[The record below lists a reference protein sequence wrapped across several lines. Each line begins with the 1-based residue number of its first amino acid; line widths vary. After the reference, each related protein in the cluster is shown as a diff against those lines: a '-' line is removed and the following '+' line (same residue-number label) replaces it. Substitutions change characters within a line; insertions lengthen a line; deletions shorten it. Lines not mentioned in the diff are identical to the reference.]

1 MQVSAATLAYGQ
13 TETLTATVAVAP
25 PNTGT
30 PDGGTVTFFNGA
42 TPFGTPPLSSGTA
55 TLQVS
60 TLPLGTDLLTASYGG
75 NSSFT
80 ASATTDRAE
89 FDHHHRRRQR

>member
-1 MQVSAATLAYGQ
+1 MARRILTLERLEERSLLTAVPTLTSLQVSAASLTYGQ

-30 PDGGTVTFFNGA
+30 PTGGTVTFLQREHSL
-42 TPFGTPPLSSGTA
+42 GTAPLSSGTA

-60 TLPLGTDLLTASYGG
+60 TLPAARTC
-75 NSSFT
+75 
-80 ASATTDRAE
+80 
-89 FDHHHRRRQR
+89 